1 MQKCPCRGINK
12 VLCYLIC
19 KYWDAQLY
27 EKDENATKPVN
38 HLWSC
43 GISINCIYLVGKR
56 NK

>member
-1 MQKCPCRGINK
+1 MQKFPCRGINK
-12 VLCYLIC
+12 VLFYLIC

-38 HLWSC
+38 QLLSC
-43 GISINCIYLVGKR
+43 DISINCIYLVGKR